1 MSQKRSNF
9 VRLAEARVA
18 KAMKAIRVIGNLSN
32 QSNYEYSDQDIKEIV
47 QALQKELSDLQVRFK
62 LNRNVDQPEFKL
74 RK

>member
-1 MSQKRSNF
+1 
-9 VRLAEARVA
+9 
-18 KAMKAIRVIGNLSN
+18 MKAIRVIGNLSN